1 MCVSHYVNDHW
12 STPEALSFSGKNLDY
27 APRLDST
34 GKRMLFASSRPLPD
48 GTHGGIRIWEAER
61 TAAGWGEPRP
71 LPPPVNPPGSHWSG
85 HPSVADDGTLYFS
98 SDHDGPG
105 TIHIY
110 RSRFVNG
117 HYSEPEKLGPEIN
130 SEFND
135 AQPYV
140 SPNGKVL
147 IFASTGSG
155 EPPFHR
161 RPKEIMGGGKPYPRG
176 DLYVSFDQN
185 GRWTPARHLEHNIN
199 TEAEEEY
206 PFLTPDGKYLF
217 FSSERSPFTAPV
229 AHRLNYGDLQSGL
242 HSTLN
247 GHGNVFFIGVEAL
260 ELPQ

>member
-1 MCVSHYVNDHW
+1 
-12 STPEALSFSGKNLDY
+12 
-27 APRLDST
+27 
-34 GKRMLFASSRPLPD
+34 MLFASSRPLPD

-85 HPSVADDGTLYFS
+85 HPSVADDGT
-98 SDHDGPG
+98 
-105 TIHIY
+105 
-110 RSRFVNG
+110 
-117 HYSEPEKLGPEIN
+117 
-130 SEFND
+130 
-135 AQPYV
+135 
-140 SPNGKVL
+140 
-147 IFASTGSG
+147 
-155 EPPFHR
+155 
-161 RPKEIMGGGKPYPRG
+161 
-176 DLYVSFDQN
+176 LYVSFDQN